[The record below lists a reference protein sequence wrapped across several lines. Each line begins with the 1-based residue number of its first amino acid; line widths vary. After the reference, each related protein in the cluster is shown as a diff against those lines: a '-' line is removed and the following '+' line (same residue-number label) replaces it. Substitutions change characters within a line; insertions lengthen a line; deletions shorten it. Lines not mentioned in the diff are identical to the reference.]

1 MLRLAALLCGLVAAL
16 PAAVIEDFERGG
28 PGVVVRE
35 DGGHALALE
44 WGDRHGRWV
53 ECALPQGPAVPVEP
67 GRPAALRLA
76 VRLPPGIASV
86 SVRLLDARHEVLQW
100 TAAVPPGLADGSW
113 RHLLVP
119 IDLDRPQGHWAGNND
134 GRADLPLR
142 LGGISAVFAD
152 PALPAG
158 RLLIDTVELAALP
171 AVTLATDRFPFLVD
185 PGPDGRCELVVANAE
200 ERALELD
207 LVGRLG
213 DFAGAT
219 TPLSSHLTLPPRG
232 EVRWA
237 VPLADRR
244 PGIRW
249 LDWTLALP
257 DGPLKGRCAFVIGA
271 PLERRADEA
280 FRFAICSHTERQPA
294 AEWEPEMQAMAAA
307 GATVVRVSEA
317 WARLEPKPGEWRWD
331 GQDRLVELAAR
342 HGLETQPILGY
353 GPEHAAAPAL
363 RAEQAAAYRAHR
375 PDAWKTT
382 LFGPPEEAP
391 WRAYVAAMATR
402 YRGKIRFYEVWNEP
416 DLGFWRG
423 TTDQYLGILRAA
435 AEEIRRADP
444 AALVMTGGFATVLEH
459 AGRARNPDLQQRVLA
474 EAGAAFDIHALHQ
487 HGSFEEFQRALGGEL
502 ARLRA
507 ALPGPRPLWFN
518 ETAISSSGIG
528 EQAQAAT
535 LVKKVAWAK
544 ATGAVGYTWY
554 DLRNDGWDA
563 HDAEHNF
570 GLLRHDFQPKAAFA
584 AWREAVRRLQGLRPA
599 GALATRAG
607 LVAPRFAAAD
617 GQVVVWW
624 NEGAEAV
631 VEPLPLRCGEAGVRQ
646 ADLMGTVLALPA
658 VDGWVVVQ
666 PGEQPQYLLL
676 PAAGVEVG
684 APLVHL
690 GTGEAGAPVSVDFAN
705 PLARPLA
712 IALSWRGPAGDAT
725 LTVELPPGG
734 REVRRIDL
742 PGLAAT
748 AREQVQVVRW
758 QALGLPWRGSVR
770 RTLPVVHRLAAAPPE
785 GRAPDWVLESSEAV
799 VDMCLNDPTRAG
811 KGWRGA
817 DDLAA
822 RVWAWQADDALR
834 LRIEVRDDR
843 HAPAATA
850 ADAWRGDGV
859 QVGLQFPGQNG
870 YWELGAA
877 LAGDGS
883 VLRSCWS
890 RPAGAAAA
898 EADAAVTAIAG
909 GMRYELVLPLARFGA
924 AGTALVQGLRWN
936 LVINDS
942 DDDKVGRKAF
952 LRLAPGLGER
962 KDPAAWPMLRR

>member
-1 MLRLAALLCGLVAAL
+1 MRLLPLLACAALL

-28 PGVVVRE
+28 AGVVER
-35 DGGHALALE
+35 DGGGHALALE

-53 ECALPQGPAVPVEP
+53 ELALPQGPAVPLEP

-100 TAAVPPGLADGSW
+100 AAAVPAGVADGTW

-142 LGGISAVFAD
+142 LGGFSAVFAD

-158 RLLIDTVELAALP
+158 RLLIDEVELATLP
-171 AVTLATDRFPFLVD
+171 AVSLATDRFPFLVD
-185 PGPDGRCELVVANAE
+185 PGPDGRCELVVANPE

-207 LVGRLG
+207 LSGRLG

-219 TPLSSHLTLPPRG
+219 TPLATRLVLPPRG

-249 LDWTLALP
+249 LDWALALP
-257 DGPLKGRCAFVIGA
+257 DGPLSGRCAFVLGA

-294 AEWEPEMQAMAAA
+294 AEWEPEMQALAAA
-307 GATVVRVSEA
+307 GATVVRVSES
-317 WARLEPKPGEWRWD
+317 WNRLEPRPGEWRWD

-342 HGLETQPILGY
+342 HGLETQAILCY
-353 GPEHAAAPAL
+353 GNEHAAAPAL
-363 RAEQAAAYRAHR
+363 RAEQAAAYRAR
-375 PDAWKTT
+375 QGDAWKIT
-382 LFGPPEEAP
+382 LFSPPEEAP

-402 YRGKIRFYEVWNEP
+402 YRGRIRLYEMWNEP

-423 TTDQYLGILRAA
+423 TTDQYLGLLRTA

-474 EAGAAFDIHALHQ
+474 EAGAAFDLHALHQ
-487 HGSFEEFQRALGGEL
+487 HGGFDEFRRAIAGEL

-535 LVKKVAWAK
+535 LVKKLAWAK

-563 HDAEHNF
+563 HDGEHNF
-570 GLLRHDFQPKAAFA
+570 GLLRRDFQPKAAFA

-599 GALATRAG
+599 GVLAERPG
-607 LVAPRFAAAD
+607 LVAPRFAGAD
-617 GQVVVWW
+617 GQLAVWW

-631 VEPLPLRCGEAGVRQ
+631 VEPLPLRCGAAGARQ
-646 ADLMGTVLALPA
+646 ADLMGAVQDLPA

-666 PGEQPQYLLL
+666 PGDQPQYLLL

-684 APLVHL
+684 EALVRL
-690 GTGEAGAPVSVDFAN
+690 GAGEAGAPVEVALAN
-705 PLARPLA
+705 PLARPLG
-712 IALSWRGPAGDAT
+712 IALSWQGPAGDAT
-725 LTVELPPGG
+725 ATVALAPGGRAQQRIELPP
-734 REVRRIDL
+734 L
-742 PGLAAT
+742 PAT
-748 AREQVQVVRW
+748 AREQTQAVRW
-758 QALGLPWRGSVR
+758 QAVGLPWRGSVR
-770 RTLPVVHRLAAAPPE
+770 RTLAVVHRLAATPPD
-785 GRAPDWVLESSEAV
+785 GRAPDWVLDRGEAV
-799 VDMCLNDPTRAG
+799 VDLCRNDPTRAG

-817 DDLAA
+817 DDLSA
-822 RVWAWQADDALR
+822 RVWAWQADEALR

-843 HAPAATA
+843 HRPAATA

-859 QVGLQFPGQNG
+859 QVGLQLPGQKG

-890 RPAGAAAA
+890 RP
-898 EADAAVTAIAG
+898 
-909 GMRYELVLPLARFGA
+909 
-924 AGTALVQGLRWN
+924 
-936 LVINDS
+936 
-942 DDDKVGRKAF
+942 
-952 LRLAPGLGER
+952 
-962 KDPAAWPMLRR
+962 